1 MVGKMRRFPAAAA
14 AAVLFAFS
22 GFLAASPSTTPTP
35 AVRAKAH
42 GVAVAGRVTRVDS
55 AKKTFFVREAG
66 GKEVAL
72 SWTAATTIAGGE
84 LKTGYSVTLRY
95 LDKDARHIATYIRVN
110 APASAAPAST
120 APPAASAAATPN
132 R

>member
-1 MVGKMRRFPAAAA
+1 MRRFPAAAA
-14 AAVLFAFS
+14 AAVFFVLT
-22 GFLAASPSTTPTP
+22 GFLAARPSTTPTP

-55 AKKTFFVREAG
+55 AKKTFSVREAG

-84 LKTGYSVTLRY
+84 LRTGYSVTLRY

-110 APASAAPAST
+110 APAGAAPHAT
-120 APPAASAAATPN
+120 PPPAPTAAATPN
-132 R
+132 T

>member
-1 MVGKMRRFPAAAA
+1 MVGKMRRFPAAAILLA
-14 AAVLFAFS
+14 SCA
-22 GFLAASPSTTPTP
+22 FLAAAPATTPTP

-42 GVAVAGRVTRVDS
+42 GVAVAGRVTRVDP
-55 AKKTFFVREAG
+55 AKKTFSVREAG

-72 SWTAATTIAGGE
+72 SWTAATKIAGGD
-84 LKTGYSVTLRY
+84 LKAGDAVTLRY

-110 APASAAPAST
+110 APAGAAAATP

>member
-1 MVGKMRRFPAAAA
+1 MVGKMRALPAAA
-14 AAVLFAFS
+14 LLLAFS
-22 GFLAASPSTTPTP
+22 GLLAAKPPTTPTP

-42 GVAVAGRVTRVDS
+42 GVAVAGRVTRVD
-55 AKKTFFVREAG
+55 AARKTFSVRDGG

-72 SWTAATTIAGGE
+72 SWTAATKIAGGE
-84 LKTGYSVTLRY
+84 LKAGDAVTIRY

-110 APASAAPAST
+110 APAAVSQTPA
-120 APPAASAAATPN
+120 APPAAPSAATPN

>member
-1 MVGKMRRFPAAAA
+1 MRPLPAAA
-14 AAVLFAFS
+14 LLLAFS
-22 GFLAASPSTTPTP
+22 GLIAANPLTTPTP

-42 GVAVAGRVTRVDS
+42 GVAVAGRVTRVDL
-55 AKKTFFVREAG
+55 AKKTFSVREAG

-72 SWTAATTIAGGE
+72 SWTAATKIAGGD
-84 LKTGYSVTLRY
+84 LKAGDAVTLRY

-110 APASAAPAST
+110 APAGATPAST

>member
-1 MVGKMRRFPAAAA
+1 MVGKMRRFPAAALLLA
-14 AAVLFAFS
+14 SSA
-22 GFLAASPSTTPTP
+22 FLAARPAATPTP

-42 GVAVAGRVTRVDS
+42 GIAVAGRVTRVDL
-55 AKKTFFVREAG
+55 AKKTFSVREAG

-72 SWTAATTIAGGE
+72 FWTAATTIAGGE
-84 LKTGYSVTLRY
+84 LKTGYAVTLRY

-110 APASAAPAST
+110 APAGATPGST